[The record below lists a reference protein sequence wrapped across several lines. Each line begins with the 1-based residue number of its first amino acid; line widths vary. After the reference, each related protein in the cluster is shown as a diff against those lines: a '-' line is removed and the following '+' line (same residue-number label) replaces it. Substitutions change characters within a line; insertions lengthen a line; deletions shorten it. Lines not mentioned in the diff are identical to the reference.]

1 MAISILVGIG
11 AGIVSALL
19 FAVVIS
25 GSVLALLLSYIAP
38 LPILVA
44 ALGWNHRAGL
54 VAVITGA
61 ASLAVIFAPTSGLAY
76 AIGIALPAWWLGYL
90 ALLARPGENGPEW
103 YPIGR
108 VLAWSA
114 GIAAGVT
121 LAGAWGIG
129 GSYADYEATM
139 GRAIRAF
146 LTMEVAPAGPGA
158 PSLTPSPAPSADA
171 LGLPAGIALDDL
183 VDAIIT
189 AVPPLAAASFVL
201 MLTLNLWLAAKT
213 VSISQRL
220 ARPWPVIA
228 DTTMPRTL
236 LPALVVAA
244 VLAALGSGFIG
255 LTATALVGALIC
267 AYALQGLAALH
278 ALTRGKPGRPF
289 ILGLTYAILVIF
301 LVWVLPV
308 LALFGII
315 DTLLGL
321 RARRAGIAG
330 SPP

>member
-1 MAISILVGIG
+1 MAISILVGLG

-54 VAVITGA
+54 VAVVTGA
-61 ASLAVIFAPTSGLAY
+61 ASLAIIFAPASGIAY

-114 GIAAGVT
+114 AIAAGVT

-129 GSYADYEATM
+129 GSYADFEATM

-146 LTMEVAPAGPGA
+146 LTMEGAPAGSGA
-158 PSLTPSPAPSADA
+158 PSPAPSADA

-201 MLTLNLWLAAKT
+201 MLILNLWLAAKT
-213 VSISQRL
+213 VAISQRL
-220 ARPWPVIA
+220 PRPWPVIA
-228 DTTMPRTL
+228 DTTMPRTM

-244 VLAALGSGFIG
+244 VLSVLGSGFVG
-255 LTATALVGALIC
+255 LTATALAGALIC

-301 LVWVLPV
+301 LVWILPV

>member
-1 MAISILVGIG
+1 MAISILVGLG

-54 VAVITGA
+54 VAVVTGA
-61 ASLAVIFAPTSGLAY
+61 ASLAIIFAPPSGIAY

-114 GIAAGVT
+114 AIAAGVT

-129 GSYADYEATM
+129 GSYADFEATM

-146 LTMEVAPAGPGA
+146 LTMEGAPAGSGA
-158 PSLTPSPAPSADA
+158 PSPAPSADA

-201 MLTLNLWLAAKT
+201 MLILNLWLAAKT
-213 VSISQRL
+213 VAISQRL
-220 ARPWPVIA
+220 PRPWPVIA
-228 DTTMPRTL
+228 DTTMPRTM

-244 VLAALGSGFIG
+244 VLSVLGSGFIG
-255 LTATALVGALIC
+255 LTATALAGALIC

-301 LVWVLPV
+301 LVWILPV

>member
-1 MAISILVGIG
+1 MAIPFLVGIG

-54 VAVITGA
+54 VAVATGA
-61 ASLAVIFAPTSGLAY
+61 ASLAVIFAPMSGLAY
-76 AIGIALPAWWLGYL
+76 AIGIGLPAWWLGYL
-90 ALLARPGENGPEW
+90 TLLARPGENGPLW

-108 VLAWSA
+108 VLAWAA

-121 LAGAWGIG
+121 FAGAWGIG
-129 GSYADYEATM
+129 GSYADFEATM

-146 LTMEVAPAGPGA
+146 LTMESAPGGQ
-158 PSLTPSPAPSADA
+158 PAPSPDA
-171 LGLPAGIALDDL
+171 LGLPSGIAVDDL

-201 MLTLNLWLAAKT
+201 MLALNLWLAAKT

-220 ARPWPVIA
+220 PRPWPAIA
-228 DTTMPRTL
+228 DTAMPRSM
-236 LPALVVAA
+236 LPAFVVAA
-244 VLAALGSGFIG
+244 VLAVVGSGFIG
-255 LTATALVGALIC
+255 LIAAALAGSLIC
-267 AYALQGLAALH
+267 AYALQGLATLH

-301 LVWVLPV
+301 LVWILPV

-315 DTLLGL
+315 DTLMGL

-330 SPP
+330 SPR